1 MASRSSGLLLHV
13 TSLPGRF
20 GIGDLGPHAYRFV
33 DALAGAG
40 QALWQ
45 VLPLTPTGHG
55 HSPYASP
62 STFAGNPLLVSP
74 DALVEDGWLEESD
87 LADAPDFPADRVDF
101 DRVIAFKE
109 ALLRRAF
116 ERARADGLPDAYA
129 AFCER
134 HAGWL
139 DDYAL
144 FSALKAHHSDAAWT
158 DWPMPLARRAPDA
171 LAAAR
176 EAHAE
181 AIERHRFAQF
191 VFDRQWGRLHAYAR
205 SKGVSLFGDLPIYVA
220 HDSADVW
227 AARDLFHLDP
237 DGHPTAVAGVPPDY
251 FSETGQRWGNPL
263 YRWDRMRERGYA
275 WWTARLTRT
284 LDLVDLV
291 RLDHFRGFEAFWAI
305 PADEETAVDGQWVE
319 GPGADLFD
327 AFEHALGRPLPLV
340 AEDLGLITPGVRAL
354 MEEFELPGMAV
365 LQFAFGDPTSEYLP
379 HNYRRRLVAYTGT
392 HDNDTTAGWWADG
405 ATAEER
411 RFARRYLRLD
421 ELGADEY
428 DASVHWAAVRAVLA
442 SVAERAIVPLQD
454 VLGLG
459 SEARMNV
466 PGQEDGNWAWR
477 FAWDEVDAD
486 ALARLRD
493 LTVLYGR
500 APADAEPPAQS
511 DSSERRSSE
520 SASSPVPS

>member
-20 GIGDLGPHAYRFV
+20 GIGDLGPHAHRFV
-33 DALAGAG
+33 DALAAAG

-45 VLPLTPTGHG
+45 VLPLTPTGLG

-62 STFAGNPLLVSP
+62 STFAGNPLLLSP
-74 DALVEDGWLEESD
+74 DALVEDGWLEPGD
-87 LADAPDFPADRVDF
+87 LADAPVFPTGRVDF
-101 DRVIAFKE
+101 GRVIQFKE

-116 ERARADGLPDAYA
+116 ERARAGGLPGAYA

-144 FSALKAHHSDAAWT
+144 FSSLQARYGGAWT
-158 DWPMPLARRAPDA
+158 GWPLPLARRAPDA

-191 VFDRQWGRLHAYAR
+191 VFDRQWRRLHTHAR
-205 SKGVSLFGDLPIYVA
+205 ASGVAIFGDLPVYVA

-227 AARDLFHLDP
+227 AHRDLFHLDP
-237 DGHPTAVAGVPPDY
+237 DGRPTAVSGVPPDY

-263 YRWDRMRERGYA
+263 YRWDRMRDAGYA
-275 WWTARLTRT
+275 WWTARLART

-305 PADEETAVDGQWVE
+305 PADEETAVGGRWVE
-319 GPGADLFD
+319 GPGPGLFE
-327 AFEHALGRPLPLV
+327 AFERALGRPLPLV
-340 AEDLGLITPGVRAL
+340 AEDLGVITPGVRAL
-354 MEEFELPGMAV
+354 MERFELPGMAV
-365 LQFAFGDPTSEYLP
+365 LQFAFGDPASEYLP
-379 HNYRRRLVAYTGT
+379 HNYRRRLAAYTGT
-392 HDNDTTAGWWADG
+392 HDNDTVAGWWDG
-405 ATAEER
+405 LGEDER
-411 RFARRYLRLD
+411 AFARRYLRLD
-421 ELGADEY
+421 ETAEPT
-428 DASVHWAAVRAVLA
+428 HWAAIRAALA
-442 SVAERAIVPLQD
+442 SVAERAVVPLQD

-459 SEARMNV
+459 REARMNV
-466 PGQEDGNWAWR
+466 PGQEGGNWAWR
-477 FAWDEVDAD
+477 FDWADVPDD

-493 LTVLYGR
+493 LTELYGR
-500 APADAEPPAQS
+500 AAAPAGAEPPTGAAPPHP
-511 DSSERRSSE
+511 SEIPPPPR
-520 SASSPVPS
+520 PS